1 MIIPVV
7 LRRNFTGTRMDHCS
21 WQKTAY
27 KLAHILI
34 LEFVRDKKHLRELKP
49 DFC

>member
-7 LRRNFTGTRMDHCS
+7 LQRNFTGTRMDHAAG
-21 WQKTAY
+21 QKTTY

-34 LEFVRDKKHLRELKP
+34 LEFGRDKEHLRELKP